1 MKGRIVVESQVFRKI
16 DVSLIIDN
24 KSGDR
29 LSLCYVYMLFYCY
42 FVNLSWQNMGFW
54 LSFVLKNYKIWKGSC
69 CM

>member
-29 LSLCYVYMLFYCY
+29 LALCNVYILFYCY
-42 FVNLSWQNMGFW
+42 FVSLSWQNMGFW
-54 LSFVLKNYKIWKGSC
+54 LSFVLKNYKIWKDSC
-69 CM
+69 CV

>member
-29 LSLCYVYMLFYCY
+29 LALCNVYILFYCY
-42 FVNLSWQNMGFW
+42 FVNLSWQKMAIW
-54 LSFVLKNYKIWKGSC
+54 LSFVLKNYKIRKDSC
-69 CM
+69 CP

>member
-29 LSLCYVYMLFYCY
+29 LALCNVYILLYCY